1 MTEFVKGVAHTVVNN
16 GGIVRGVQNHG
27 IRDLPHRFRARYP
40 DAVDGTRYYE
50 KGRFISMY
58 YDSNPKAMNEVK
70 ALVRRN
76 PEIVLRETH
85 LKVLNKMWYVNIVN
99 EKKNPYI
106 QKVRQM
112 EEELASK

>member
-1 MTEFVKGVAHTVVNN
+1 
-16 GGIVRGVQNHG
+16 
-27 IRDLPHRFRARYP
+27 
-40 DAVDGTRYYE
+40 
-50 KGRFISMY
+50 
-58 YDSNPKAMNEVK
+58 MNEVK

-85 LKVLNKMWYVNIVN
+85 LKVLNKMCYVNIVN